1 MNTTNYAIDL
11 ALTPTT
17 FDLWHVCLL
26 GIVALLALLLIMVL
40 FFWAFSLSRSRKQ
53 MAAPVTPEVIVKE
66 IPVERIIEIE
76 KIVEVEKIIEAP
88 APKPVILKEASS
100 DAALQLLGLFQK
112 EARFIDFI
120 QEELTAY
127 SDADVG
133 VAARVV
139 HEGCHKVMKSHF
151 KLSPI
156 RPETEGTKLTLQK
169 SFDATK
175 VRLTGNVVG
184 NAPFSGELIHRGW
197 QVSETNL
204 PKLTES
210 YNVNILT
217 AAEVE
222 L

>member
-1 MNTTNYAIDL
+1 M
-11 ALTPTT
+11 
-17 FDLWHVCLL
+17 
-26 GIVALLALLLIMVL
+26 
-40 FFWAFSLSRSRKQ
+40 
-53 MAAPVTPEVIVKE
+53 
-66 IPVERIIEIE
+66 E
-76 KIVEVEKIIEAP
+76 KIVEAP
-88 APKPVILKEASS
+88 TPEPVVLKEVSS

-120 QEELTAY
+120 NEELAAY

-139 HEGCHKVMKSHF
+139 HEGCNKVMESHF

-156 RPETEGTKLTLQK
+156 RAETEGTKLTLQK
-169 SFDATK
+169 GFDATK

-197 QVSETNL
+197 QVSKANL

-210 YNVNILT
+210 YNVNVLA